1 MRGMWRP
8 APTPTALD
16 QSPRPSLT
24 NTPGTCAELGTCA
37 EQSGG
42 GEASTSRAGRAGG
55 APASEGP
62 AAESGRRRR
71 RGAPDTLSEQATR
84 DFKARQSSDT
94 PLRYTR
100 TPEPSGATAAEMAAA
115 TEAMVARQA
124 AAQAAA
130 AATAAAKVD
139 AEAAAAKVA
148 AVAAAQPMSCV
159 AWRQTSGCSPTGR
172 REPQGDKACNATLEP
187 DASQAAAACIPGCN
201 PMQSRLQS
209 HAIPGLQR
217 HHRAR
222 RLGCM
227 RVPRSHRS
235 PAAYCAAVDMRP
247 SALHVR
253 RRVPAALRRDLHTSS
268 LQPYAPGLRPYASR
282 CADECQRAAHYAC
295 VSWRAAQG
303 CTADGPRLT
312 SADQAPSAP
321 EACTCTCT
329 CACDMC
335 MRIHARAHTHAH
347 ARTHTHAHINTHT
360 HAHAPP
366 ALRR

>member
-253 RRVPAALRRDLHTSS
+253 RRVPAALYTLRRDLHTSS

-312 SADQAPSAP
+312 TADQAPSAP
-321 EACTCTCT
+321 TKHAHGHAHVHVT
-329 CACDMC
+329 CACAY
-335 MRIHARAHTHAH
+335 MRVHTRTYTHAHTH
-347 ARTHTHAHINTHT
+347 THT
-360 HAHAPP
+360 
-366 ALRR
+366 